1 MSYKLQAIVAAQGT
15 FPTRLPVDAAV
26 CRLGGGVEIVPLGAS
41 MRRRY
46 NIPLLPL
53 TDEGSDVLPAA
64 LCRLCA
70 ELAVHGPVAYVEAES
85 FGGQGAQAHVLV
97 PCAGPAGVVVV
108 ADDAVNAALRWLGVT
123 AADGRDEFA
132 TVGLDR
138 NRDTE
143 AWLDDDASTEA

>member
-1 MSYKLQAIVAAQGT
+1 MRRSS
-15 FPTRLPVDAAV
+15 
-26 CRLGGGVEIVPLGAS
+26 GGGG
-41 MRRRY
+41 
-46 NIPLLPL
+46 
-53 TDEGSDVLPAA
+53 
-64 LCRLCA
+64 
-70 ELAVHGPVAYVEAES
+70 
-85 FGGQGAQAHVLV
+85 
-97 PCAGPAGVVVV
+97 VV